1 MSIKKDKY
9 FINLAN
15 NLAKNSLGYTGS
27 NPSVGAVVVKNNE
40 VISFGSTGT
49 SGRPHAEAYALNKL
63 KNKVK
68 KNSTI
73 YISLEPC
80 AHYGK
85 SPPCVNQIISSKIK
99 RVVFSLKD
107 IDARTSGKSY
117 KILRSKQIKVNDN
130 LLKNKAKEIYKNYF
144 YSKKNKKPYVYG
156 KLAISKDFFLKDKN
170 NFYITNNE
178 SLKTTHILRSRVDCI
193 ITTFKTVNDD
203 NPKLNCRIR
212 GLEQFSPFIAV
223 IDKNLN
229 INNNSFLIRNAKKN
243 KTFIFFNSKK
253 KNKIKF
259 LKSKNI
265 NLIYTPINKNNLDFN
280 YILSELYKHE
290 ISNVLVEGGRS
301 LTNSLLN
308 MRFFNEFYLF
318 QSSRKLKKRG
328 ILKMKNIKYNLLNQ
342 FKNKKL
348 NETFVDKDNLIHY
361 F

>member
-63 KNKVK
+63 KIKDK

-73 YISLEPC
+73 YVSLEPC

-117 KILRSKQIKVNDN
+117 KILRSKEIKVNDN
-130 LLKNKAKEIYKNYF
+130 LLKKKAKEIYKNYF
-144 YSKKNKKPYVYG
+144 YSKKHKKPYVYG

-170 NFYITNNE
+170 NFYITKNL
-178 SLKTTHILRSRVDCI
+178 SLKTTHILRSRVNCI

-203 NPKLNCRIR
+203 DPKLNCRIP
-212 GLEQFSPFIAV
+212 GLEQFSPVVAI
-223 IDKNLN
+223 IDKNLK
-229 INNNSFLIRNAKKN
+229 IKNNSFLIKNAKKN

-253 KNKIKF
+253 KKKIKF

-265 NLIYTPINKNNLDFN
+265 ELIYTPINKNNLDFN
-280 YILSELYKHE
+280 YILRELYRHE
-290 ISNVLVEGGRS
+290 ISSVLVEGGRS
-301 LTNSLLN
+301 ITNSLLN
-308 MRFFNEFYLF
+308 MKLFNEFYLF
-318 QSSRKLKKRG
+318 QSSQKLKKRG
-328 ILKMKNIKYNLLNQ
+328 ISKMKNIKYNLLNQ
-342 FKNKKL
+342 FKNIKL
-348 NETFVDKDNLIHY
+348 NEAFVDKDKLIHY